1 MPECQ
6 AMVHATP
13 ARPTAVLFQRTQA
26 LIRKGI
32 PVAWPLRKA
41 RRMRVLVVDESAERA
56 EMLRAAMKLAGY
68 EVTASLTSPLA
79 LLATIEKVQPDVIVI
94 DTESPSRDVLE
105 HLVVM
110 SRHTP
115 RPVVM
120 FSADGAPE
128 TIRAATRAGVS
139 AYVVDG
145 LDKDRIRA
153 IVDAA
158 VARFDEMQSLRA
170 QLAEANQK
178 LSDRKLVERAKGLLM
193 KSRSLDEDAAYAL
206 LRKMAMDR
214 KLKLSELAQRLVD
227 AADLL
232 GA

>member
-1 MPECQ
+1 
-6 AMVHATP
+6 
-13 ARPTAVLFQRTQA
+13 
-26 LIRKGI
+26 
-32 PVAWPLRKA
+32 
-41 RRMRVLVVDESAERA
+41 MRVLVVDESAERA
-56 EMLRAAMKLAGY
+56 ELLRAALLGAGY

-79 LLATIEKVQPDVIVI
+79 LLETIERLKPDVIVI
-94 DTESPSRDVLE
+94 DTDSPSRDVLE
-105 HLVVM
+105 HLVM
-110 SRHTP
+110 LSQHTP

-120 FSADGAPE
+120 FASDGAPE

-145 LDKDRIRA
+145 LDPGRIKA

-158 VARFDEMQSLRA
+158 VARFEDFQALRA
-170 QLAEANQK
+170 QLADANLK
-178 LSDRKLVERAKGLLM
+178 LSERKLVERAKGLLM
-193 KSRSLDEDAAYAL
+193 KSRRLDEEAAYSA

-214 KLKLSELAQRLVD
+214 KLKLAEVAQRVVD